1 MHLRWQDF
9 DFHAGRITWCR
20 EHDKTRKQW
29 VVAYPEAL
37 LATVRECQL
46 RLGVVGG
53 PVFPRRDDQQRS
65 APSELLSQWIVTA
78 EAKAEL
84 AKLEGGTCHPYGRIM
99 EVLANC
105 SKNDQAPP
113 RREPRLF

>member
-53 PVFPRRDDQQRS
+53 PVPATRQLTNGQRRR
-65 APSELLSQWIVTA
+65 APVA
-78 EAKAEL
+78 VDCDGGG
-84 AKLEGGTCHPYGRIM
+84 EGRAG
-99 EVLANC
+99 
-105 SKNDQAPP
+105 
-113 RREPRLF
+113 

>member
-1 MHLRWQDF
+1 LPQFASASF
-9 DFHAGRITWCR
+9 DS
-20 EHDKTRKQW
+20 
-29 VVAYPEAL
+29 AL
-37 LATVRECQL
+37 LA
-46 RLGVVGG
+46 G
-53 PVFPRRDDQQRS
+53 PFPRRDNSQTVS
-65 APSELLSQWIVTA
+65 AVELLSQWIVTA